1 MAKTLRS
8 YVEGSWHEAPSG
20 FVPLV
25 DPSTE
30 EQIGRASSAGLDFA
44 AALAWARDKGGPALR
59 EMTIAERGALLKAAS
74 KALRDHRDE
83 LLELSRQNNGTTVSD
98 GAFDIDGAGGTL
110 AYYASVAKG
119 LGDRKTLV
127 EGDGIQ
133 LSRSEGFWG
142 QHLLVPK
149 RGVAVHIN
157 AFNFP
162 AWGFAEKAAC

>member
-1 MAKTLRS
+1 MTRTLRS
-8 YVEGSWHEAPSG
+8 YVEGSWHEAQSG

-30 EQIGRASSAGLDFA
+30 EEIGRASSSGLDFA
-44 AALAWARDKGGPALR
+44 GALSWARDRGGPALR
-59 EMTIAERGALLKAAS
+59 EMTFAERGALLKAVS

-83 LLELSRQNNGTTVSD
+83 LLELSRRNNGTTASD
-98 GAFDIDGAGGTL
+98 GAFDIDGGGGTL
-110 AYYASVAKG
+110 AYYASVAKN
-119 LGDRKTLV
+119 LGDRKTLI

-162 AWGFAEKAAC
+162 AWGFAEKAA